1 MKDVKES
8 LQRMKNMMRGA
19 AERVERAINPP
30 LTDAARPVD
39 IRQAIIEAI
48 EERVQPVG
56 GGRRVLPDR
65 FVKVRV
71 LAHDPAQERALQ
83 TALQDVRAIAVA
95 RLRELACE
103 VDPAFQIDVTYA
115 RKRSAAWPADCPF
128 QIEFEAAPPMTPA
141 PQQPLLRLT
150 ILKGRATAG
159 DYELREPVVRVG
171 RSESPVD
178 STGRPRHN
186 HVAFVEDGDATSA
199 TVGRGHCEIR
209 YQPNTRQYRVYDER
223 SANGTRIVRNGE
235 IIPVPAQDPYGVS
248 LASGDELQFGS
259 ASARVEIR
267 DA

>member
-1 MKDVKES
+1 MKEVKES
-8 LQRMKNMMRGA
+8 LQRVKDMMRGA

-30 LTDAARPVD
+30 LTDDARPVD
-39 IRQAIIEAI
+39 IRQAILEAI

-65 FVKVRV
+65 FVKVRA

-83 TALQDVRAIAVA
+83 TALQDIRAITLA
-95 RLRELACE
+95 RLREIACD
-103 VDPAFQIDVTYA
+103 VDPSFRIDVTYA
-115 RKRSAAWPADCPF
+115 RRRSAGWPEDRPF
-128 QIEFEAAPPMTPA
+128 LIDFEAAAPPSAA
-141 PQQPLLRLT
+141 PQQPALRLT
-150 ILKGRATAG
+150 ILKGRASAA

-178 STGRPRHN
+178 SSGRPRHN
-186 HVAFVEDGDATSA
+186 HVAFAEEGDAASA

-209 YQPNTRQYRVYDER
+209 YQPDTRQYRVYDER

-235 IIPVPAQDPYGVS
+235 IIPVPALDPYGVS

-259 ASARVEIR
+259 ASARVEI
-267 DA
+267 DEA